1 MRAIYLENVGAIASL
16 LPSIFFALIESKI
29 IMMDSVKE
37 EILQKLEH
45 LPEPILR
52 EVRDFIEI
60 HELYE
65 WHPTE
70 LSEYSA
76 VKYIEGILVVQA
88 EARKINGETGLE
100 TAVHEL
106 REERL
111 MKFAS
116 W

>member
-1 MRAIYLENVGAIASL
+1 
-16 LPSIFFALIESKI
+16 
-29 IMMDSVKE
+29 MDSIKE
-37 EILQKLEH
+37 EVLKKIEH
-45 LPEPILR
+45 LPEPMLR

-60 HELYE
+60 NELYE
-65 WHPTE
+65 WHPKE
-70 LSEYSA
+70 LGENSPVQY
-76 VKYIEGILVVQA
+76 VGGILVVQA
-88 EARKINGETGLE
+88 ESGRIEVGRELE